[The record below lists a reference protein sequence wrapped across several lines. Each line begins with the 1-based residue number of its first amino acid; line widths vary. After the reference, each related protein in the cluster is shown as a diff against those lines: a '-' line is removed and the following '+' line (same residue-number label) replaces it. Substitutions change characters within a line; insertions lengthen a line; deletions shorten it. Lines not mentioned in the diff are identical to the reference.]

1 MQVLLKALIETNEVQ
16 FPSCFIITN
25 QKIVIGVDSDDQSSL
40 GTLEETSQAID
51 NAQKWVE
58 KLANFGSCILL
69 FQTLPVVLASVVSR

>member
-25 QKIVIGVDSDDQSSL
+25 RKIGVDSDDQSSL
-40 GTLEETSQAID
+40 GTEEETSQAID